1 MFSAFDHAMMAH
13 AIRLAE
19 FGRNITAPNP
29 FVGCV
34 IVQQGRIIGEGFTQK
49 GGRPHAEADALER
62 CSVSPEGAT
71 VYSSLEPC
79 CLHPKSRG
87 PACADLLVAAKVAR
101 VVSAIH
107 DPFDGVDG
115 GGHCRLRDAGIRV
128 ETGLMEAAVR
138 IQLRGFLSRVTRRR
152 PWLTL
157 KIGASLDG
165 KTALANGSSKW
176 ITGSEAR
183 RDVHRMRAAAC
194 AVMTGI
200 GTVIADDPQL
210 TVRDVPCD
218 RQPMRILLDSR
229 FDVLDDAKILEGGN
243 VLVVTAAHDDA
254 REKQLHSRGVDVLRA
269 PVESIK
275 GKVDLRRLMESLATR
290 GLNNIMVEAGAKLN
304 GSLIEAGVVDEIVTY
319 VAPSLLG
326 DSARGIFVLPEFTK
340 LSQRVAL
347 EIIDQRKIGTDLRIT
362 AAVRGDGYVHGNR

>member
-19 FGRNITAPNP
+19 LGRNITAPNP

-49 GGRPHAEADALER
+49 GGRPHAEADALGR

-115 GGHCRLRDAGIRV
+115 GGHCRLTDAGISV

-138 IQLRGFLSRVTRRR
+138 IQLRGFLSRVTRGR
-152 PWLTL
+152 PWVTL
-157 KIGASLDG
+157 KVAASMDG

-200 GTVIADDPQL
+200 GTVVADDPQL

-218 RQPMRILLDSR
+218 RQPLRILLDSR
-229 FDVLDDAKILEGGN
+229 LDVLDGAKILEGGN

-254 REKQLHSRGVDVLRA
+254 REKQLRSRGVDVLRV

-275 GKVDLRRLMESLATR
+275 GKVDLRRLMQSLASR
-290 GLNNIMVEAGAKLN
+290 GLNNLMVEAGAKLN
-304 GSLIEAGVVDEIVTY
+304 GSLIDAGVVDEIVSY

-326 DSARGIFVLPEFTK
+326 DSARGVFVLPEFTE

-347 EIIDQRKIGTDLRIT
+347 EITDQRKIGTDLRIT